1 MKGVKMGKGYAY
13 SLLLLVVTALLFAA
27 NLFWGAVDIPYGAVI
42 DILSGRETDH
52 QSWAYIIW
60 ESRLPQCVTAL
71 LCGAALS
78 VSGLMLQTV
87 FYNPLADSSI
97 LGISSGSSLG
107 VAIVMLIGGGSLFSG
122 DFVLSGFWALVV
134 SAFLGAVIVIA
145 ILLSLSALIKNSVM
159 LLIAGIMIGYVVSS
173 VISLMNFF
181 STDEGVHSFVMWGLG
196 NFSGVSLSRLPWF
209 SGLICVGLLFSL
221 LLVKPLNA
229 LLLGVRYAENLG
241 VNIRRTRN
249 ELLFVTGLLTA
260 VTTAYCG
267 PVSFIGLAVPH
278 IARMLLGSSNHNSL
292 LPVSLMAGSAVALFC
307 NLICVLP
314 GEMGIIPLNSVTPIV
329 GAPVVIYV
337 IINRRRLQYFN

>member
-1 MKGVKMGKGYAY
+1 
-13 SLLLLVVTALLFAA
+13 
-27 NLFWGAVDIPYGAVI
+27 
-42 DILSGRETDH
+42 
-52 QSWAYIIW
+52 
-60 ESRLPQCVTAL
+60 
-71 LCGAALS
+71 
-78 VSGLMLQTV
+78 
-87 FYNPLADSSI
+87 
-97 LGISSGSSLG
+97 
-107 VAIVMLIGGGSLFSG
+107 
-122 DFVLSGFWALVV
+122 
-134 SAFLGAVIVIA
+134 
-145 ILLSLSALIKNSVM
+145 M

-209 SGLICVGLLFSL
+209 SGLICVGLLLSL

-292 LPVSLMAGSAVALFC
+292 LPVSLMAGSSVALFC

-314 GEMGIIPLNSVTPIV
+314 GEMGIIPLNAVTPIV

>member
-13 SLLLLVVTALLFAA
+13 SLLLLAVTALLFAA

-42 DILSGRETDH
+42 DILSGHETDH
-52 QSWAYIIW
+52 QSWEYIIW

-134 SAFLGAVIVIA
+134 SAFLGAVVVIA

-221 LLVKPLNA
+221 
-229 LLLGVRYAENLG
+229 
-241 VNIRRTRN
+241 
-249 ELLFVTGLLTA
+249 
-260 VTTAYCG
+260 
-267 PVSFIGLAVPH
+267 
-278 IARMLLGSSNHNSL
+278 
-292 LPVSLMAGSAVALFC
+292 
-307 NLICVLP
+307 
-314 GEMGIIPLNSVTPIV
+314 
-329 GAPVVIYV
+329 
-337 IINRRRLQYFN
+337 

>member
-1 MKGVKMGKGYAY
+1 MKPIIKVG
-13 SLLLLVVTALLFAA
+13 
-27 NLFWGAVDIPYGAVI
+27 
-42 DILSGRETDH
+42 E
-52 QSWAYIIW
+52 YIIC

-78 VSGLMLQTV
+78 ISGLMLQTV

-134 SAFLGAVIVIA
+134 SAFLGAVVVIA

-267 PVSFIGLAVPH
+267 PCRLSAWPFRILPDCCS
-278 IARMLLGSSNHNSL
+278 ARQITTHCYR
-292 LPVSLMAGSAVALFC
+292 FHC
-307 NLICVLP
+307 WR
-314 GEMGIIPLNSVTPIV
+314 
-329 GAPVVIYV
+329 VV
-337 IINRRRLQYFN
+337 Q

>member
-1 MKGVKMGKGYAY
+1 
-13 SLLLLVVTALLFAA
+13 
-27 NLFWGAVDIPYGAVI
+27 
-42 DILSGRETDH
+42 
-52 QSWAYIIW
+52 
-60 ESRLPQCVTAL
+60 
-71 LCGAALS
+71 
-78 VSGLMLQTV
+78 MLQTV

-134 SAFLGAVIVIA
+134 SAFLGAVVVIA

-278 IARMLLGSSNHNSL
+278 IARLLLGSSNHNSL
-292 LPVSLMAGSAVALFC
+292 LPVSLLAGSAVALFC

-314 GEMGIIPLNSVTPIV
+314 GEMGIIPLNAVTPIV